1 MALPRPGR
9 TLRVIGFDDVPWRHR
24 RTARVGVVG
33 AVCAGTRF
41 EGMVYG
47 TVRRDGWRA
56 TSALEAL
63 LVHGKFLPQIH
74 LVLLDGIAL
83 GGFNVVDLPRLAR
96 SLQRPCVA
104 VMRKLPD
111 LPAMERA
118 AHRLPRPQARLA
130 LLRRA
135 GPVHVSGPFV
145 YQVHGAEPHDVAAAL
160 ARLTDTGNVPEA
172 LRLAHLIGGALAYG
186 QSGRRA

>member
-1 MALPRPGR
+1 MALPGPGR
-9 TLRVIGFDDVPWRHR
+9 TLRAIGFDDVPWRHR
-24 RTARVGVVG
+24 KGGEVGLVG

-47 TVRRDGWRA
+47 AVRRDGWRA
-56 TSALEAL
+56 TLAIERL
-63 LVHGKFLPQIH
+63 LTKSKFLPQLH
-74 LVLLDGIAL
+74 LVLLDGIAF

-96 SLQRPCVA
+96 ELQRPCVA

-118 AHRLPRPQARLA
+118 ARKLPRPAARLA
-130 LLRRA
+130 VLRRA
-135 GPVHVSGPFV
+135 GPIHVHGPFV
-145 YQVHGAEPHDVAAAL
+145 YQVYGAEPRDTAAAL
-160 ARLTDTGNVPEA
+160 ERLTDTGRVPEA

>member
-1 MALPRPGR
+1 MALPPARR

-24 RTARVGVVG
+24 RTRAVGVVG

-63 LVHGKFLPQIH
+63 LLVGKFLPQIH

-96 SLQRPCVA
+96 TLRRPCVA

-118 AHRLPRPQARLA
+118 ALRLPRPEARIA
-130 LLRRA
+130 VLRRA
-135 GPVHVSGPFV
+135 GPIHVWGAFV
-145 YQVHGAEPHDVAAAL
+145 YQVHGAEPREVGAAL
-160 ARLTDTGNVPEA
+160 QRLTDTGNVPEA

>member
-1 MALPRPGR
+1 
-9 TLRVIGFDDVPWRHR
+9 
-24 RTARVGVVG
+24 
-33 AVCAGTRF
+33 
-41 EGMVYG
+41 MVYG

-63 LVHGKFLPQIH
+63 LLEGKFLPQIH

-83 GGFNVVDLPRLAR
+83 GGFNVVDLPRLAHA
-96 SLQRPCVA
+96 LQRPCVA

-118 AHRLPRPQARLA
+118 ARRLSRPQARLA

-135 GPVHVSGPFV
+135 GPIHVHGPFV
-145 YQVHGAEPHDVAAAL
+145 YQVHGADPRETAEAL
-160 ARLTDTGNVPEA
+160 QRLTDTGNVPEA